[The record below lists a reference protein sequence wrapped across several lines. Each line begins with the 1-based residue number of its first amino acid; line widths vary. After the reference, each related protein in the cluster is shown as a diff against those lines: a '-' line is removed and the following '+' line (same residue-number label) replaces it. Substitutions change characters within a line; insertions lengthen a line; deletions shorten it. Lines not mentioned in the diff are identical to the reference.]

1 MGFTGG
7 VVIGMFIGSA
17 VGILTMCLFQVAGKS
32 S

>member
-7 VVIGMFIGSA
+7 VVIGMFIGA
-17 VGILTMCLFQVAGKS
+17 AIGILAMCLFQVAGKS